1 VGSYQAYS
9 LSVQQNT
16 PGLRNPQRTS
26 LKNNR
31 PKLQKNLA
39 QIGRRQL
46 GIESNQDDFNTGIC

>member
-26 LKNNR
+26 LKIIARIRKKIWLKSAEGN
-31 PKLQKNLA
+31 
-39 QIGRRQL
+39 
-46 GIESNQDDFNTGIC
+46 